1 MTDNRLQ
8 KVRALEALLVLDAK
22 AGNKKALEQLVALR
36 GDRLYAHAA
45 RLAGDRE
52 AARDIV
58 QEAWVQILRSLPGL
72 TDETSFLPWALCI
85 VSRRVAAFIQTRQKD
100 RRLAEDFAP
109 EAPQVFTLDTD
120 QILDAPKVREIL
132 HQLPPVHH
140 ATIALFYLED
150 MSVAEVAKALD
161 VPIGTVKTR
170 LMTARAIL
178 RNYLEGDQNG
188 QARQADRRCH
198 EG

>member
-1 MTDNRLQ
+1 M
-8 KVRALEALLVLDAK
+8 LDAR
-22 AGNKKALEQLVALR
+22 AGNKQALEHLVALR

-58 QEAWVQILRSLPGL
+58 QEAWVQILRSLPRL

-85 VSRRVAAFIQTRQKD
+85 VSRRVAAFIKTRQKD

-109 EAPQVFTLDTD
+109 EAPQAFTLDTD

-132 HQLPPVHH
+132 HQLPPVQH

-170 LMTARAIL
+170 LMTARATL

-188 QARQADRRCH
+188 QARQTDRRCH